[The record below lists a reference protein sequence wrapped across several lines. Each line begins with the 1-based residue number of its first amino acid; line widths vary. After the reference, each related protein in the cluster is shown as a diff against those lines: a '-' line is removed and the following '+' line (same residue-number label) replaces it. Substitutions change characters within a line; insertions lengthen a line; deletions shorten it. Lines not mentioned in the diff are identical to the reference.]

1 MVHMEIRTERLF
13 ASGASPTVF
22 GAHLF
27 HGVCGNTLAARSGR
41 AGARRAVYPPVRSSR
56 RLGVVV
62 FVVIVTV
69 FGKVLRAMRTRAVL
83 QNPPLDR
90 TTISECR

>member
-27 HGVCGNTLAARSGR
+27 HGVCVCGNTRTARSGR
-41 AGARRAVYPPVRSSR
+41 VGARRAVYPLVRSGR

-69 FGKVLRAMRTRAVL
+69 FGKVPYAAL
-83 QNPPLDR
+83 
-90 TTISECR
+90 

>member
-27 HGVCGNTLAARSGR
+27 HGVCGNTLTARSGR
-41 AGARRAVYPPVRSSR
+41 AGARRAVYPPVRTVSPPNKLHPCFAR
-56 RLGVVV
+56 VPARNLGLG
-62 FVVIVTV
+62 TD
-69 FGKVLRAMRTRAVL
+69 GY
-83 QNPPLDR
+83 
-90 TTISECR
+90 